1 MKTIVLYKT
10 KYGSTR
16 TYAKWIAEELNCE
29 YKDVAEVKVDD
40 LLKYDNIIL
49 GGGLYANSIAG
60 ANLITKNYNKLKNKN
75 LVFYTTGITPLDC
88 RDYYDRLVIEK
99 TFPEEMRNNVKVF
112 NFLGKMLIEELSFA
126 HRNALKYLKKL
137 MQGKENP
144 TEMEK
149 MLIDLCDV
157 DADMTDKKYI
167 YDLVNYVKNLA

>member
-29 YKDVAEVKVDD
+29 YKDVSEVKLDD

-60 ANLITKNYNKLKNKN
+60 ASLITKNYNKLKDKN
-75 LVFYTTGITPLDC
+75 LIFYTTGITPLDY

-99 TFPEEMRNNVKVF
+99 TFPEEMRDKIKVF
-112 NFLGKMLIEELSFA
+112 NFLGKMLRSELSMA
-126 HRNALKYLKKL
+126 HKTALNYLKKL
-137 MQGKENP
+137 MQKKENP

-149 MLIDLCDV
+149 LLVDLCDIN
-157 DADMTDKKYI
+157 DDFTDKKYI
-167 YDLVNYVKNLA
+167 YDLVNYVKSLT

>member
-29 YKDVAEVKVDD
+29 YKDVTEVKVDD

-75 LVFYTTGITPLDC
+75 LIFYTTGITPLDC

-112 NFLGKMLIEELSFA
+112 NFLGKMLIEELSFT

-167 YDLVNYVKNLA
+167 FDLVNYVKSLT